1 MVDKGTEILSRGNDR
16 RKPQREFKSKLVL
29 LPLEALIGPISTKTG
44 SRTTREV
51 DLIFTVS
58 LKLSVNSIENDKHV
72 CGVNSL
78 TDTII

>member
-1 MVDKGTEILSRGNDR
+1 MIMVDKGTEILSRGNDR

-51 DLIFTVS
+51 DLFFTV
-58 LKLSVNSIENDKHV
+58 SVNSIENDNHV

-78 TDTII
+78 TDSAL